1 MFVFTDFANQPRN
14 ALFTSGVATHVFY
27 DWKIE

>member
-14 ALFTSGVATHVFY
+14 VLFTSGVSTQVFY

>member
-14 ALFTSGVATHVFY
+14 VLFTSGVATQVFCN
-27 DWKIE
+27 WKIE

>member
-14 ALFTSGVATHVFY
+14 VLFTSGVATQVFY